1 MDTRRL
7 RFIALTCALLMLLS
21 ACKKKAEDEPT
32 YSTQGGLTIGYASEG
47 VTVIDNVNEL
57 QRAVDEAYAKS
68 KEPGI
73 GLLFQNDAYS
83 VDGVHFTCSIGNSD
97 SNEYD
102 MFIAIYSDM
111 DFTEEIFVSQ
121 LLRPGTKFER
131 LELNRALEVG
141 DYRLPV
147 VFTQVVVEDGEA
159 KIHAQ
164 TSVTMDFHVLEE

>member
-1 MDTRRL
+1 MSRRIL
-7 RFIALTCALLMLLS
+7 RLLALAALMLLLLGG
-21 ACKKKAEDEPT
+21 CKKKAEEPV
-32 YSTQGGLTIGYASEG
+32 YNTQGGLTIGYASEG
-47 VTVIDNVNEL
+47 VTVIDDVNEL
-57 QRAVDEAYAKS
+57 QQAVDEAYAKS

-83 VDGVHFTCSIGNSD
+83 VDGTHFSCSIGNSA

-111 DFTEEIFVSQ
+111 DFSEEIFVSE
-121 LLRPGTKFER
+121 LLRPGTRFEN
-131 LELNRALEVG
+131 LTLNRALEVG

-164 TSVTMDFHVLEE
+164 TSVTIDFHVLEQ